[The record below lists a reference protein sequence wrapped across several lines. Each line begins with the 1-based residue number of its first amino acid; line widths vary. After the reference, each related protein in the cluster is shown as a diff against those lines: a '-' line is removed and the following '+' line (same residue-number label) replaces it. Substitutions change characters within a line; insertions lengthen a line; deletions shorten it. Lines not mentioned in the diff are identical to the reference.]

1 MPRSDYTEVTK
12 TSRTRR
18 QTISPKE
25 RVEAHEAAF
34 GDLLRQVSKATE
46 LPGDEVL
53 YKDYMGF
60 HTGGEPV
67 DLVSKMFDAGWS
79 KAFAEFNRHVR
90 KGMRVYDAVR
100 EVAKAAD
107 TTQFSL
113 PVFVAPDVQVTDEQ
127 DLPFA
132 DMVARVAIQQDTYE
146 TDELTDHGSA
156 DRFFEPG
163 TNSGTEETWPTND
176 DTYATNSFSVL
187 PYGRQT
193 AVTDFLQL
201 ASSALRN
208 QRSITEEALVFSIRE
223 FEENQAMQGTG
234 SVTGISGNDTQGYS
248 GLPDIA
254 DSGNVTDESSASI
267 SEAKVRTDIKTIR
280 RNGGSYDNI
289 VGFTDH
295 TTFDDLA
302 DDVDD
307 WVRYTSP
314 GDELNFGFRALNIRG
329 VPIMETHGCPDS
341 DGSRQFILADM
352 SRVVMAMLQDATLHP
367 LARTDPQEDIAVD
380 AYGVLAN
387 NASNRITVRH
397 SLN

>member
-1 MPRSDYTEVTK
+1 MPRSDYGEVTRAS
-12 TSRTRR
+12 TERR
-18 QTISPKE
+18 QTISKKE
-25 RVEAHEAAF
+25 QVEAHEAAF
-34 GDLLRQVSKATE
+34 GDLLRQVSKSTE
-46 LPGDEVL
+46 LPGDEVV

-60 HTGGEPV
+60 TTGGEPV
-67 DLVSKMFDAGWS
+67 DLVSKMFEAGWS

-90 KGMRVYDAVR
+90 KGMSVYDATR

-113 PVFVAPDVQVTDEQ
+113 PVFVAPDVQITDEQ

-132 DMVARVAIQQDTYE
+132 DMVARVAIQEDTYK
-146 TDELTDHGSA
+146 TDELTDHGA
-156 DRFFEPG
+156 AERFYEPG
-163 TNSGTEETWPTND
+163 TNSGTKETWVSND
-176 DTYATNSFSVL
+176 DTYATNSYNVL

-208 QRSITEEALVFSIRE
+208 QRSITEESLVFSIRE
-223 FEENQAMQGTG
+223 YEENQAMQGTG
-234 SVTGISGNDTQGYS
+234 SVTGISGNDANGWS
-248 GLPDIA
+248 GLPDLA

-267 SEAKVRTDIKTIR
+267 SESKVRTDIKTIR

-307 WVRYTSP
+307 WVRYVSP

-341 DGSRQFILADM
+341 SSSRQFILADM
-352 SRVVMAMLQDATLHP
+352 SRVTMAMLQDVTLHP